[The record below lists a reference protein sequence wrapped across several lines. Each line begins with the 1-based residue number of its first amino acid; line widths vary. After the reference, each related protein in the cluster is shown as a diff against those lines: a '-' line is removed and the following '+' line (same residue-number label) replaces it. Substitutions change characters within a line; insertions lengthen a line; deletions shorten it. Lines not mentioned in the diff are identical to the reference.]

1 MRASREFGALEA
13 VIMDRLWAC
22 DGATSVRDV
31 FEELQATRAIA
42 YTTVMSTMDNLHSK
56 GWLERDR
63 DGRAFRYWPVLSRE
77 EHSARLMRQAL
88 AGAAD
93 NPDVVF
99 AHFVQEMTAEESAAL
114 RKVLDQTARGRS
126 R

>member
-1 MRASREFGALEA
+1 M
-13 VIMDRLWAC
+13 IMDRLWAC
-22 DGATSVRDV
+22 DGATSVRQV